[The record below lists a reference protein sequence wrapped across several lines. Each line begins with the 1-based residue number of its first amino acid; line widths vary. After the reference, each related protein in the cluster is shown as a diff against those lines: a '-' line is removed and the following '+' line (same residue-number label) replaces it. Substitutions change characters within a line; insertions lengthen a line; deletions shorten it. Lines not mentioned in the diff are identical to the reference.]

1 MVGLDPECEG
11 CQAMAQE
18 AGAMFPPRF
27 GQFPLDDQ

>member
-18 AGAMFPPRF
+18 AGAMVPPRF
-27 GQFPLDDQ
+27 GDFR